1 MTQMNLVSQQEISNT
16 VRTAVKFYLKHFSR
30 MLNKIKQFALK
41 TICLVKK
48 EEKKNNNFA
57 AK

>member
-16 VRTAVKFYLKHFSR
+16 ERTAVKFYLKHFSR

-48 EEKKNNNFA
+48 EEKNK
-57 AK
+57 